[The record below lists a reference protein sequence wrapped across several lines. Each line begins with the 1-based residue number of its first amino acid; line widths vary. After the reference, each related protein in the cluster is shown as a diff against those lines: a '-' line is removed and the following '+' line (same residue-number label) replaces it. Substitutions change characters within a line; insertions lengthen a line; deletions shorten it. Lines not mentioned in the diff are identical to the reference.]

1 MFDEPLLKPYP
12 KSFPVHLEDYCRQIG
27 AAKATKS
34 HHDQR
39 RALFMDFLRKGF
51 SIEAAEVELEQ
62 KIKVAQ
68 VRGFIDAL
76 YHTTIFEFKTDIE
89 RERAAGLS
97 ELKLYLQS
105 RRRPEDYIAV
115 LTDGEIFESY
125 QWSEGQIEKTDSFA
139 LRSDDPIHTYLKI
152 EQFCKSE
159 KLRQPTSSDI
169 VIIFGPHSAV
179 YSKAFALLKAFYEQ
193 VHKIPAVATKFRE
206 WNRLL
211 AKVYG
216 TELGY
221 ADLFVTHTYL
231 VVLSRLMVAQALFP
245 REDRNTAAYRGLMS
259 GEYFVRKNLPNL
271 AEPDFF
277 SWALDTAV
285 EVDFL
290 GVIGRMEKHVG
301 KFSFASTTE
310 DVLKE
315 LYQELVDPKDRHD
328 LGEYYT
334 PDWLA
339 ELTLDRV
346 GYEGGTL
353 LDPSCG
359 SGTFLM
365 AAIRRLRDSGLR
377 KKALVE
383 AVSGDLAGVDVH
395 PLAVLMAKANLLL
408 ALGADARGH
417 KGQIRLPVFMADTL
431 QTELDESKGFLKI
444 PASAGRIFHIPLASI
459 ERPPE
464 DLDRM
469 IEEMQRFAEAAAAP
483 GGNLEAAKKGFLGLF
498 PFLSE
503 NNGAHEGTLWRYNVE
518 VATKLVREK
527 KNSIWAFILKNAFRP
542 TFIRRRKAEY
552 VVGNPPWLSYRYIKD
567 ADYKTRVRQLATD
580 LGLTSRKSAHL
591 LTQLDLSTIFYR
603 HCEAGFLAE
612 GGKMAM
618 ILPRSVIIGA
628 KQHALFQEQGGFSL
642 ILDCERVQNLFNV
655 PACVIL
661 RLEETVS
668 SAAIPC
674 EVIAGKLEK
683 RNIPWSQAKKSLVV
697 QESSHEFVTHEM
709 RSPWYRQRALQ
720 GATIVPRAFWFVEP
734 DPTAYPN
741 PTASYL
747 QTTAEATEEAKA
759 VWKRERIALSGQIES
774 KYMFFTVLAKG
785 LLPFAVSRREPVFL
799 PIKMGRGGGVSLL
812 DRNALLAEG
821 DRCASVWLAQAER
834 YWEKF
839 RSKGN
844 ARTLLEWIDYNG
856 KLTSQ
861 NLQHKYV
868 VIYNTSGTN
877 LTATCVDTS
886 LKQTANQIPVN
897 GFLADAKTYYLYLDS
912 QPHADYLTA
921 VLNSEPV
928 MEAIKATMPR
938 GQMGPRDIHRR
949 AFEVC
954 EIPLFDPQLELHQEI
969 AVLGEACRKKASKVA
984 EKLVGLVGRVRQ
996 EMRLYLDPEIKQIN
1010 HLVSRLLKGQKARPK
1025 KSSVIPPLGQ
1035 LPLF

>member
-12 KSFPVHLEDYCRQIG
+12 ESFPAHLEDYCRQIA
-27 AAKATKS
+27 AAKAAKS

-51 SIEAAEVELEQ
+51 SVEAAEVELEQ

-76 YHTTIFEFKTDIE
+76 YHTTIFEFKTDVE

-105 RRRPEDYIAV
+105 RRRPDDYIAV
-115 LTDGEIFESY
+115 LTDGEVFETY
-125 QWSEGQIEKTDSFA
+125 QWNEGELEKIDSFRLGVA
-139 LRSDDPIHTYLKI
+139 DPIHAYQKMD
-152 EQFCKSE
+152 QFRTSE
-159 KLRQPTSSDI
+159 KPRQPTSSDI

-216 TELGY
+216 AELGY

-245 REDRNTAAYRGLMS
+245 REDRNTPAYRGLMS

-285 EVDFL
+285 EDDFL

-301 KFSFASTTE
+301 KFNFASTTE
-310 DVLKE
+310 DILKE

-365 AAIRRLRDSGLR
+365 AAVRRLRAAGLR
-377 KKALVE
+377 KKPLVE
-383 AVSGDLAGVDVH
+383 AVSRDLAGIDVH

-408 ALGADARGH
+408 ALGEDARGF
-417 KGQIRLPVFMADTL
+417 KGQVRLPIFMADTL
-431 QTELDESKGFLKI
+431 QTELDERKGFLKI
-444 PASAGRIFHIPLASI
+444 PAAIGRVFHIPLASI
-459 ERPPE
+459 ERPADHL
-464 DLDRM
+464 DLM
-469 IEEMQRFAEAAAAP
+469 IEEMQRFAEGAAEP
-483 GGNLEAAKKGFLGLF
+483 KGNPEDAKKGFLLKF

-503 NNGAHEGTLWRYNVE
+503 NNGMQEGILWRHNVE
-518 VATKLVREK
+518 VATKLIREK
-527 KNSIWAFILKNAFRP
+527 KNSIWSFILKNAYRP

-567 ADYKTRVRQLATD
+567 ADYKTRVRQLATN
-580 LGLTSRKSAHL
+580 LGLTSKKSAHL

-603 HCEAGFLAE
+603 HCEAEFLAE

-618 ILPRSVIIGA
+618 VLPRSVIIGA
-628 KQHALFQEQGGFSL
+628 KQHAAFQEAGGFSL
-642 ILDCERVQNLFNV
+642 ILDCEQVEDLFNV

-661 RLEETVS
+661 RLEKVS
-668 SAAIPC
+668 GGEPVPC

-683 RNIPWSQAKKSLVV
+683 RNVPWSLAEKILVIR
-697 QESSHEFVTHEM
+697 ESTHEFVTHEI
-709 RSPWYRQRALQ
+709 RSPWYHKQALQ
-720 GATIVPRAFWFVEP
+720 GASLFPRAFWFVEL
-734 DPTAYPN
+734 DPTAGPN
-741 PTASYL
+741 PKAPYL
-747 QTTAEATEEAKA
+747 QTTAETLDEAKD
-759 VWKRERIALSGQIES
+759 VWKRERVALSGQIES
-774 KYMFFTVLAKG
+774 KYIFFTVLAKG
-785 LLPFAVSRREPVFL
+785 LLPFSVSRREPVFL
-799 PIKMGRGGGVSLL
+799 PIKTGRDGKVSLL

-821 DRCASVWLAQAER
+821 DRCASVWLARAES
-834 YWEKF
+834 YWEQH
-839 RSKGN
+839 RSQGN
-844 ARTLLEWIDYNG
+844 ARALLEWIDYNG
-856 KLTSQ
+856 KLTAQCIGERPSVLF
-861 NLQHKYV
+861 NCH
-868 VIYNTSGTN
+868 GTN
-877 LTATCVDTS
+877 LTATVM
-886 LKQTANQIPVN
+886 TATGKTEVSGISAN
-897 GFLADAKTYYLYLDS
+897 GFVADSVTYRIHMDS
-912 QPHADYLTA
+912 VAHADYLCA
-921 VLNSEPV
+921 VLNSTVV
-928 MEAIKATMPR
+928 MEAVKETMPR
-938 GQMGPRDIHRR
+938 GSWGERHIHRR

-954 EIPLFDPQLELHQEI
+954 EIPLFDPQSELHREI
-969 AVLGEACRKKASKVA
+969 TVLGETCRKKASKVA
-984 EKLVGLVGRVRQ
+984 EKMAGSLGRVRQ
-996 EMRLYLDPEIKQIN
+996 EMRLYLAPEIQQIN
-1010 HLVSRLLKGQKARPK
+1010 HLVGRLLKGQKARPR

>member
-1 MFDEPLLKPYP
+1 MLDEPLLKPYP
-12 KSFPVHLEDYCRQIG
+12 ESFPAHLEDYCRQIA
-27 AAKATKS
+27 AAKAAKS

-51 SIEAAEVELEQ
+51 SVEAAEVELEQ

-76 YHTTIFEFKTDIE
+76 YHTTIFEFKTDVE

-105 RRRPEDYIAV
+105 RARPEDYIAV

-125 QWSEGQIEKTDSFA
+125 QWNEGELEKIDSFR
-139 LRSDDPIHTYLKI
+139 LGVDDPIHAYQKMD
-152 EQFCKSE
+152 QFRTSE
-159 KLRQPTSSDI
+159 KPRQPTSSDI
-169 VIIFGPHSAV
+169 VIIFGRHSAV
-179 YSKAFALLKAFYEQ
+179 YSKAFALLKAFYDQ

-211 AKVYG
+211 SKVYG
-216 TELGY
+216 AELGC
-221 ADLFVTHTYL
+221 ASLFVTHTYL

-301 KFSFASTTE
+301 KFNFASTTE
-310 DVLKE
+310 DILKE
-315 LYQELVDPKDRHD
+315 LYQELVDPEDRHD

-365 AAIRRLRDSGLR
+365 AAVRRLRTAGLR
-377 KKALVE
+377 KKPLVE
-383 AVSGDLAGVDVH
+383 VVSRDLAGIDVH

-431 QTELDESKGFLKI
+431 QTELDERKRFLKI
-444 PASAGRIFHIPLASI
+444 PAAIGRVFHIPLASI
-459 ERPPE
+459 ERPAE
-464 DLDRM
+464 NLDHM
-469 IEEMQRFAEAAAAP
+469 IEEMQRFAESAAGP
-483 GGNLEAAKKGFLGLF
+483 TGDLNAAKKGFLATF
-498 PFLSE
+498 PCLSE
-503 NNGAHEGTLWRYNVE
+503 NNGANEGTLWRHNVE
-518 VATKLVREK
+518 VATKLLREK
-527 KNSIWAFILKNAFRP
+527 KNSIWAFILKNAYRP

-567 ADYKTRVRQLATD
+567 ADYRTRVRQLATD
-580 LGLTSRKSAHL
+580 LGLTGKKSGHL

-603 HCEAGFLAE
+603 HCEREFLAD
-612 GGKMAM
+612 GGEIAM
-618 ILPRSVIIGA
+618 VLPRSVIIGA

-683 RNIPWSQAKKSLVV
+683 RNVPWSQAKKSLVV
-697 QESSHEFVTHEM
+697 QESSHEFVTHEI

-720 GATIVPRAFWFVEP
+720 GATIVPRAFWFVEL
-734 DPTAYPN
+734 DPTASPN
-741 PTASYL
+741 PTAPYL
-747 QTTAEATEEAKA
+747 RTRAEATEEAKG
-759 VWKRERIALSGQIES
+759 VWKRERVALTGQIES
-774 KYMFFTVLAKG
+774 KYIFFTILAKG
-785 LLPFAVSRREPVFL
+785 LLPFSVSRREPVFL
-799 PIKMGRGGGVSLL
+799 PIKMGRAGDVSLL
-812 DRNALLAEG
+812 DRNALLAKG

-834 YWEKF
+834 YWEKY

-844 ARTLLEWIDYNG
+844 ARSLFERIDYNG
-856 KLTSQ
+856 TLCSQ

-868 VIYNTSGTN
+868 VIFNTSGTN
-877 LTATCVDTS
+877 LTAACVDTS
-886 LKQTANQIPVN
+886 LNQAASQIPVN
-897 GFLADAKTYYLYLDS
+897 GFFADAKTYYLYLDS

-921 VLNSEPV
+921 VLNSEQV
-928 MEAIKATMPR
+928 MEAIKATMPK
-938 GQMGPRDIHRR
+938 GLMGERDIHRR
-949 AFEVC
+949 PFEVC
-954 EIPLFDPQLELHQEI
+954 EIPLFDPQLELHREI
-969 AVLGEACRKKASKVA
+969 TVLGETCRKKASKVA
-984 EKLVGLVGRVRQ
+984 EKMAGSLGRVRQ
-996 EMRLYLDPEIKQIN
+996 EMRLYLAPEIQQIN
-1010 HLVSRLLKGQKARPK
+1010 HLVGRLLKGQKARPR